1 MLPCW
6 SRCELMQ
13 QCYHSFIFLGS
24 CFVSMMS
31 NKGRINDALFT
42 VFVQTELKRD
52 KYSLIF
58 KASFILLIR
67 WIVRHLQYANALWP
81 AVETS
86 QHELPQLTERGSES
100 NHKIWQLSLFV
111 SEVSGSLSVL
121 TQPNR
126 ILLTM
131 YSSDTPFRYIPFI
144 QVIRYHFS
152 QQPCSTNVR
161 TPATLSQSKILPCMP
176 DGR

>member
-1 MLPCW
+1 MLPCC
-6 SRCELMQ
+6 SRCGLML
-13 QCYHSFIFLGS
+13 QCYHSFIFLVS
-24 CFVSMMS
+24 CFVSKMS
-31 NKGRINDALFT
+31 KGRINDALFT

-67 WIVRHLQYANALWP
+67 RIGRHLQYANALRP
-81 AVETS
+81 AVEAS

-100 NHKIWQLSLFV
+100 NHKIWQLSLFF

-126 ILLTM
+126 ILLYM

-152 QQPCSTNVR
+152 QQHQCQNTSYTQSD
-161 TPATLSQSKILPCMP
+161 SQSKILVCMP
-176 DGR
+176 DCR